1 MKKATPILT
10 VEAIEPCLE
19 FWVDRLGFEKTTEV
33 PHEDRLAFA
42 ILVRGGIEIM
52 LQTTASLEADIPG
65 VAPPPGG
72 SMLFVEVDDLDA
84 TIDALGDAPVVVPR
98 RTTFYGADEIFVRE
112 PGGNVVGFARFGAA
126 G

>member
-19 FWVDRLGFEKTTEV
+19 FWVDRLGFELTTEV
-33 PHEDRLAFA
+33 PHEDRLGFA

-72 SMLFVEVDDLDA
+72 SMLFVEVEDLDA